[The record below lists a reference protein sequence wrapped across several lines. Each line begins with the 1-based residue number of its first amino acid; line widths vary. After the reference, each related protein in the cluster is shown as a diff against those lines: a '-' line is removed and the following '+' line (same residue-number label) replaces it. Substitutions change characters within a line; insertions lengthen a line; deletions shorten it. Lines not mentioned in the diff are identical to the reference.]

1 MFRIIAIRPL
11 SGCYE
16 YIRKCLHKGAFYYFC
31 DYFKIADNGEIS
43 LNKGRSVYIPDLF
56 KINGGHPH
64 INLTAIVGKNG
75 DGKSSIV
82 ELMLR
87 LINNY
92 TANVEGLTHEDV
104 NPTVIIKGVAA
115 ELYFQVNEAVY
126 LMRDKNGTGRVQLQK
141 VAIAYRDREV
151 KMLSHPDDVTK
162 SGELPGNFFYTMVS
176 NFSHYAYNIYDFRK
190 EWVPARGKYSSDNER
205 CWLYYIFHKND
216 GYRSPLVLN
225 PYRDKGNID
234 VNNEAYLSSQRLIS
248 LFLDADMPKVGESSF
263 RQLYGKTAKYVSLT
277 DPGMS
282 KLQQKA
288 IIEHFAYC
296 KKDKLLEKAIIMARE
311 MTKDEMTLEK
321 NKKDLLRQLILIQ
334 TAWIHSNEVLLDAIK
349 EWDKD
354 IRDRAEGV
362 YEDAGILSDDSD
374 FATLLGEVE
383 RLRFGKDTDED
394 EIDRKRLIDGFQEYR
409 MFNLAQLQQIGMI
422 RNVCELMAGRIESFY
437 PGEDTFDLTMAEIA
451 RPYSELSRKQKC
463 EHYIIYKIIAIFETY
478 VDDYH
483 KPCRGYK
490 SSLIGQKEVP
500 ESLISAAINALWT
513 DIKEKPSHINLKLR
527 QALYYLKNSLR
538 ENGTDLYVD
547 IDFKTG
553 EESMMVADKLDG
565 NTAKAEK
572 QERLVLPLDALKVA
586 IPDTKNLEQMPPPF
600 YQTDVVF
607 VPDDRTD
614 EVITMDMLSSG
625 ERQRLNSL
633 SSIIY
638 HLRNLNSKKEEDIKY
653 RNVNIVLEEIELY
666 FHPECQR
673 MFIKEMIEMIERAN
687 LEDIDNIN
695 ILFVTHS
702 PFILSDIPKGNVMM
716 LENGEQ
722 VVGEKAKR
730 LRTFCANIFQML
742 DTGFFMEEG
751 AIGEFAKTYIAKIVT
766 ALNMWSNQLY
776 GGFVE
781 GRVLEAYPKG
791 KIRCM
796 IDLIDDRIIRESLME
811 KYEDLFAESDVDM
824 EIARLRSQI
833 EYLENKRR
841 K

>member
-1 MFRIIAIRPL
+1 MFKLIAIRPL
-11 SGCYE
+11 KGCAPH
-16 YIRKCLHKGAFYYFC
+16 IRKCLKEGVFYYFC
-31 DYFKIADNGEIS
+31 DYIKIADNGELS

-64 INLTAIVGKNG
+64 VNLTAIVGKNG

-87 LINNY
+87 LFNNY
-92 TANVEGLTHEDV
+92 TANVEGLTREDV

-115 ELYFQVNEAVY
+115 ELFFQMNETIY
-126 LMRDKNGTGRVQLQK
+126 LMSDKDGSGRVLLQK
-141 VAIAYRDREV
+141 VAIAYRDREI
-151 KMLSHPDDVTK
+151 KMLSHREDVTK
-162 SGELPGNFFYTMVS
+162 SDELPENFFYTMVS

-190 EWVPARGKYSSDNER
+190 EWVPASGKYRSDNER

-248 LFLDADMPKVGESSF
+248 LFLDADVQKEGESSF

-277 DPGMS
+277 DPGIS

-288 IIEHFAYC
+288 IMEHFAYC
-296 KKDKLLEKAIIMARE
+296 KKDKLLEKDIIMARE
-311 MTKDEMTLEK
+311 MAKDEEILEK
-321 NKKDLLRQLILIQ
+321 NKKNLLRHLSLIQ

-349 EWDKD
+349 GWDKN

-383 RLRFGKDTDED
+383 RLSFGKDSDED
-394 EIDRKRLIDGFQEYR
+394 EIARKRLCDGFREYR

-422 RNVCELMAGRIESFY
+422 RYVCELMAGRIESFY
-437 PGEDTFDLTMAEIA
+437 PGEDAFDLTMAEIA
-451 RPYSELSRKQKC
+451 RPYGELSRKQKC

-478 VDDYH
+478 VDDYQ

-490 SSLIGQKEVP
+490 SSLIDQKEVP
-500 ESLISAAINALWT
+500 ESLISAATNALWT
-513 DIKEKPSHINLKLR
+513 DIKQKPSHINLKLR

-538 ENGTDLYVD
+538 KNDMDVYVE
-547 IDFKTG
+547 IDFMTG
-553 EESMMVADKLDG
+553 EEVMMVADKLDG

-572 QERLVLPLDALKVA
+572 LERLVLPLDALKAA
-586 IPDTKNLEQMPPPF
+586 ISDTKNLEQMPPPF

-607 VPDDRTD
+607 VPDDKAD
-614 EVITMDMLSSG
+614 EVITMDKLSSG

-633 SSIIY
+633 SSVIY

-673 MFIKEMIEMIERAN
+673 MFIKEMLEMIERAN

-695 ILFVTHS
+695 IMFVTHS
-702 PFILSDIPKGNVMM
+702 PFILTDIPKGNVMM

-722 VVGEKAKR
+722 VVGEKARK
-730 LRTFCANIFQML
+730 LRTFCANIFQIL

-751 AIGEFAKTYIAKIVT
+751 AIGEFAKTYIARIVS
-766 ALNMWSNQLY
+766 ALNMWSKYRNDEM
-776 GGFVE
+776 VD
-781 GRVLEAYPKG
+781 RHVLDAYPKG

-796 IDLIDDRIIRESLME
+796 IDLLDDRIIRESLME
-811 KYEDLFAESDVDM
+811 KYEVLFAESDVDA
-824 EIARLRSQI
+824 EIARLKSQI
-833 EYLENKRR
+833 VYLENKRR